1 MKKILENVNLDS
13 IVIENN
19 GRNINLKFIDMMK
32 GDFVG
37 WVECRNTISLDYQ
50 NCFDEAEHEGF
61 AEYVGLVSCQVFSP
75 GECEQWMGNEYRF
88 GSKEDFKMKNL
99 ILLCAAGG
107 EVDLRIVC
115 KEVFFNQSRFAVVD
129 GLIGVDNETLG

>member
-1 MKKILENVNLDS
+1 
-13 IVIENN
+13 
-19 GRNINLKFIDMMK
+19 
-32 GDFVG
+32 
-37 WVECRNTISLDYQ
+37 
-50 NCFDEAEHEGF
+50 
-61 AEYVGLVSCQVFSP
+61 
-75 GECEQWMGNEYRF
+75 
-88 GSKEDFKMKNL
+88 MKNL